1 MNTTKTARAGTKKGA
16 AAGTKKTA
24 AGKAKKT
31 AAGKLKKAVVT
42 KTKPSTAGSTK
53 PAASTSNGREARAAA
68 GKSMRRQVPLEA
80 HAQVDGS
87 GSNSDPVK
95 LLEQQSTDRVP
106 ELIPIRYGRMLV
118 SPFTF
123 YRGAALIM
131 ATDLAQGPRTQLST
145 QICGDAHLS
154 NFGVFASPERQL
166 VFDLNDFDE
175 THPGPF
181 EWDVKR
187 LAASLEIAG
196 RDNGFSR
203 KKRRE
208 VVLTAVSS
216 YRLAMQDFA
225 RQTNLDVW
233 YAHMALQPGM
243 PVLRTLQSKAT
254 RRSVKADLE
263 KARTRDSLGSFKKM
277 TESVDGRLRFASQ
290 PPLIVPVRELPLDE
304 ETSADLEGWISKV
317 LDAYSRTLLS
327 DRRHLI
333 SQYKFMDIARKV
345 VGVGSVGTRAWV
357 VLMLGIDHGDPLIL
371 QAKEATASVLEGFTE
386 TSPFESH
393 GQRVVEGQ
401 RLMQAYGDILLG
413 WHHFP
418 DSMRPDYYIRQL
430 RDWKGSFD
438 VATLDPQ
445 ALAVYAK
452 YCAWTLARAHAR
464 SGDRVAIAAY
474 IDDKDVF
481 DQAIADFSVA
491 YADKN
496 EQDFARLQEA
506 ASAGTIPVQ
515 HGV

>member
-1 MNTTKTARAGTKKGA
+1 MTTTKNAPARTKKGA
-16 AAGTKKTA
+16 TARTKKP
-24 AGKAKKT
+24 AGNAKA
-31 AAGKLKKAVVT
+31 AAGKLKKAAAI
-42 KTKPSTAGSTK
+42 TKPNTAGRTK
-53 PAASTSNGREARAAA
+53 PATPASDGREVRAAA

-80 HAQVDGS
+80 HAQLDGG
-87 GSNSDPVK
+87 GSSSDPVK
-95 LLEQQSTDRVP
+95 LLEQQSADRVP

-123 YRGAALIM
+123 YRGAALVM
-131 ATDLAQGPRTQLST
+131 ATDLAQGPRTDLTT

-196 RDNGFSR
+196 RDNELSR
-203 KKRRE
+203 KKRRQ
-208 VVLTAVSS
+208 VVLTAVES

-263 KARTRDSLGSFKKM
+263 KARTRDSVGSFKKM

-317 LDAYSRTLLS
+317 LAAYSRTLLS

-418 DSMRPDYYIRQL
+418 DSVRPDYYIRQL

-438 VATLDPQ
+438 VATLDHQ

-506 ASAGTIPVQ
+506 ASDGTIPVQ

>member
-1 MNTTKTARAGTKKGA
+1 MNTKKTAPAKTKRATSER
-16 AAGTKKTA
+16 TKKTA
-24 AGKAKKT
+24 AP
-31 AAGKLKKAVVT
+31 
-42 KTKPSTAGSTK
+42 KTKKSAAARTNNTFAARTKETAS
-53 PAASTSNGREARAAA
+53 AADTRKERAAT

-80 HAQVDGS
+80 HAELDGR

-95 LLEQQSTDRVP
+95 LLEQQSADRVP

-123 YRGAALIM
+123 YRGAALVM
-131 ATDLAQGPRTQLST
+131 ATDLAQGPRTGLAT

-203 KKRRE
+203 KKRRQ
-208 VVLTAVSS
+208 VVLTAVES

-233 YAHMALQPGM
+233 YAHTALQPGM
-243 PVLRTLQSKAT
+243 PVLDTLQSKAT
-254 RRSVKADLE
+254 RRSVRADLE

-277 TESVDGRLRFASQ
+277 TEFVGGRLRFASQ
-290 PPLIVPVRELPLDE
+290 PPLIVPVRDLPLDE
-304 ETSADLEGWISKV
+304 ETSADLEGWIAKV
-317 LDAYSRTLLS
+317 LAAYSRTLLS

-386 TSPFESH
+386 ASPFESH

-418 DSMRPDYYIRQL
+418 DSVRPDYYIRQL

-438 VATLDPQ
+438 VAILDPQ

-474 IDDKDVF
+474 IDDNDVF

>member
-1 MNTTKTARAGTKKGA
+1 MNTKKTAPAKTKRAA
-16 AAGTKKTA
+16 SERTKKTA
-24 AGKAKKT
+24 AP
-31 AAGKLKKAVVT
+31 
-42 KTKPSTAGSTK
+42 KTKKSAAARTNNTFAARTKETAS
-53 PAASTSNGREARAAA
+53 AADTRKERAAT

-80 HAQVDGS
+80 HAELDGR

-95 LLEQQSTDRVP
+95 LLEQQSADRVP

-123 YRGAALIM
+123 YRGAALVM
-131 ATDLAQGPRTQLST
+131 ATDLAQGPRTGLAT

-203 KKRRE
+203 KKRRQ
-208 VVLTAVSS
+208 VVLTAVES

-233 YAHMALQPGM
+233 YAHTALQPGM
-243 PVLRTLQSKAT
+243 PVLDTLQSKAT
-254 RRSVKADLE
+254 RRSVRADLE

-277 TESVDGRLRFASQ
+277 TEFVGGRLRFASQ
-290 PPLIVPVRELPLDE
+290 PPLIVPVRDLPLDE
-304 ETSADLEGWISKV
+304 ETSADLEGWIAKV
-317 LDAYSRTLLS
+317 LAAYSRTLLS

-386 TSPFESH
+386 ASPFESH

-418 DSMRPDYYIRQL
+418 DSVRPDYYIRQL

-438 VATLDPQ
+438 VAILDPQ

-474 IDDKDVF
+474 IDDNDVF

-506 ASAGTIPVQ
+506 ASAGTLPVQ

>member
-1 MNTTKTARAGTKKGA
+1 MNTRKTAPARTKGA
-16 AAGTKKTA
+16 ASQRTKKTA
-24 AGKAKKT
+24 AAKPKKSAAVRTNKT
-31 AAGKLKKAVVT
+31 AATRT
-42 KTKPSTAGSTK
+42 KETASVADTRK
-53 PAASTSNGREARAAA
+53 ERAAT

-80 HAQVDGS
+80 HAELDGRA
-87 GSNSDPVK
+87 SNSDPVK
-95 LLEQQSTDRVP
+95 LLEQQSADRVP

-131 ATDLAQGPRTQLST
+131 ASDLSEGPRTDLT
-145 QICGDAHLS
+145 AQICGDAHLS

-196 RDNGFSR
+196 RDNEFSR
-203 KKRRE
+203 KKRRQ
-208 VVLTAVSS
+208 VVLTAVES

-254 RRSVKADLE
+254 RNSVKADLE

-317 LDAYSRTLLS
+317 LAAYSQTLLS

-386 TSPFESH
+386 ASAFESH

-418 DSMRPDYYIRQL
+418 DSVRPDYYIRQL

-506 ASAGTIPVQ
+506 ASAGTIPVR

>member
-1 MNTTKTARAGTKKGA
+1 MNTRKTAPAKTKKGA
-16 AAGTKKTA
+16 AARTKKTA
-24 AGKAKKT
+24 AP
-31 AAGKLKKAVVT
+31 
-42 KTKPSTAGSTK
+42 KTKKS
-53 PAASTSNGREARAAA
+53 AAA
-68 GKSMRRQVPLEA
+68 RTNSTVAARTKETASAVDTRKERVATGKSMRRQVPLEA
-80 HAQVDGS
+80 HAELDGR

-95 LLEQQSTDRVP
+95 LLEQQSADRVP

-123 YRGAALIM
+123 YRGAALVM
-131 ATDLAQGPRTQLST
+131 ATDLAQGPRTDLTT

-196 RDNGFSR
+196 RDNEFSR
-203 KKRRE
+203 KKRRQ
-208 VVLTAVSS
+208 VVLTAVES

-233 YAHMALQPGM
+233 YAHTALQPGM
-243 PVLRTLQSKAT
+243 PVLDTLQSKAT
-254 RRSVKADLE
+254 RRSVRADLE

-277 TESVDGRLRFASQ
+277 TEFVGGRLRFASQ

-304 ETSADLEGWISKV
+304 EASADLEGWISKV
-317 LDAYSRTLLS
+317 LAAYSRTLLS

-357 VLMLGIDHGDPLIL
+357 VLMLGIDDGDPLIL

-386 TSPFESH
+386 ASPFESH

-418 DSMRPDYYIRQL
+418 DSVRPDYYIRQL

-491 YADKN
+491 YANKN
-496 EQDFARLQEA
+496 EQDFARLQDA

>member
-1 MNTTKTARAGTKKGA
+1 MNTRKTAPVRTKGA
-16 AAGTKKTA
+16 ASQRTKKTA
-24 AGKAKKT
+24 AAKPKKSAAARTNKT
-31 AAGKLKKAVVT
+31 AATRT
-42 KTKPSTAGSTK
+42 KETAS
-53 PAASTSNGREARAAA
+53 AADTRKERAAT

-80 HAQVDGS
+80 HAELDGR

-95 LLEQQSTDRVP
+95 LLEQQSADRVP

-123 YRGAALIM
+123 YRGAALVM
-131 ATDLAQGPRTQLST
+131 ATDLAQGPRTGLAT

-203 KKRRE
+203 KKRRQ
-208 VVLTAVSS
+208 VVLTAVES

-233 YAHMALQPGM
+233 YAHTALQPGM
-243 PVLRTLQSKAT
+243 PVLDTLQSKAT
-254 RRSVKADLE
+254 RRSVRADLE

-277 TESVDGRLRFASQ
+277 TEFVGGRLRFASQ
-290 PPLIVPVRELPLDE
+290 PPLIVPVRDLPLDE
-304 ETSADLEGWISKV
+304 ETSADLEGWIAKV
-317 LDAYSRTLLS
+317 LAAYSRTLLS

-386 TSPFESH
+386 ASPFESH

-418 DSMRPDYYIRQL
+418 DSVRPDYYIRQL

-438 VATLDPQ
+438 VAILDPQ

-474 IDDKDVF
+474 IDDNDVF

>member
-1 MNTTKTARAGTKKGA
+1 MTTTKNAPARTKKGA
-16 AAGTKKTA
+16 TARTKKP
-24 AGKAKKT
+24 AGKAKA
-31 AAGKLKKAVVT
+31 AAGKLKKAAA

-53 PAASTSNGREARAAA
+53 PAASTSDGREAGAAA

-131 ATDLAQGPRTQLST
+131 ATDLAQGPRTQLTT

-166 VFDLNDFDE
+166 VFDLNAFDE

-196 RDNGFSR
+196 RDNELSR
-203 KKRRE
+203 KKRRQ
-208 VVLTAVSS
+208 VVLTAVEG
-216 YRLAMQDFA
+216 YRLAMKDFS
-225 RQTNLDVW
+225 RQTNLVFC
-233 YAHMALQPGM
+233 YAHMSLQPGM

-290 PPLIVPVRELPLDE
+290 PP
-304 ETSADLEGWISKV
+304 
-317 LDAYSRTLLS
+317 
-327 DRRHLI
+327 
-333 SQYKFMDIARKV
+333 
-345 VGVGSVGTRAWV
+345 
-357 VLMLGIDHGDPLIL
+357 
-371 QAKEATASVLEGFTE
+371 
-386 TSPFESH
+386 
-393 GQRVVEGQ
+393 
-401 RLMQAYGDILLG
+401 
-413 WHHFP
+413 
-418 DSMRPDYYIRQL
+418 
-430 RDWKGSFD
+430 
-438 VATLDPQ
+438 
-445 ALAVYAK
+445 
-452 YCAWTLARAHAR
+452 
-464 SGDRVAIAAY
+464 
-474 IDDKDVF
+474 
-481 DQAIADFSVA
+481 
-491 YADKN
+491 
-496 EQDFARLQEA
+496 
-506 ASAGTIPVQ
+506 
-515 HGV
+515 

>member
-1 MNTTKTARAGTKKGA
+1 MTTTKNAPARTKKGA
-16 AAGTKKTA
+16 TARTKKP
-24 AGKAKKT
+24 AGKAKA
-31 AAGKLKKAVVT
+31 AAGKLKKAAA

-53 PAASTSNGREARAAA
+53 PATPASDGREVRAAA

-80 HAQVDGS
+80 HAQLDGR

-123 YRGAALIM
+123 YRGAALVM
-131 ATDLAQGPRTQLST
+131 ATDLAQGPRTDLTT

-196 RDNGFSR
+196 RDNEFSR
-203 KKRRE
+203 KKRRQL
-208 VVLTAVSS
+208 VLTAVES

-233 YAHMALQPGM
+233 YAHTALQPGM
-243 PVLRTLQSKAT
+243 PVLDTLQSKAT
-254 RRSVKADLE
+254 RRSVRADLE

-277 TESVDGRLRFASQ
+277 TEFVDGRLRFASQ

-304 ETSADLEGWISKV
+304 ETSADVEGWISKV
-317 LDAYSRTLLS
+317 LAAYSRTLLS

-357 VLMLGIDHGDPLIL
+357 VLMLGIDQGDPLIL
-371 QAKEATASVLEGFTE
+371 QAKEATASVLEGFTDA
-386 TSPFESH
+386 SPFESH

-474 IDDKDVF
+474 IDDQDVF

-506 ASAGTIPVQ
+506 ASAGTISVQ